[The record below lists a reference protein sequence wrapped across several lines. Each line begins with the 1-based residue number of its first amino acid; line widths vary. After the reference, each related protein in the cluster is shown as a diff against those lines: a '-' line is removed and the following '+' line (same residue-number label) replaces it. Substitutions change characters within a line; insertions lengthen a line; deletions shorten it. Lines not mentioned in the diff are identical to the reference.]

1 MWDYAAL
8 IYQDSQCRK
17 REAAEAAAAFRNRRT
32 STRKKYDGMPTNDV
46 TSGIVLQ
53 KRRTLGH
60 GTKMTACWEKL
71 LESNTGM
78 SALLK
83 DVQSKQKSEECVI
96 NMVQSASGASQK
108 HAQKLLRKE
117 ACALG
122 TG

>member
-1 MWDYAAL
+1 
-8 IYQDSQCRK
+8 
-17 REAAEAAAAFRNRRT
+17 
-32 STRKKYDGMPTNDV
+32 MPTNDV

-96 NMVQSASGASQK
+96 SMVQSASGASQK

>member
-1 MWDYAAL
+1 
-8 IYQDSQCRK
+8 
-17 REAAEAAAAFRNRRT
+17 
-32 STRKKYDGMPTNDV
+32 MPTNDV

-96 NMVQSASGASQK
+96 NMVQRAHGATLMDVQIKLNKEECVISMVQSASGASQK

>member
-96 NMVQSASGASQK
+96 SMVQSASGASQK